1 METMENSG
9 DTRYEEMFRFV
20 EQCLDGYAA
29 GAGSKDKIPYSR
41 FDHTRRVYRWM
52 MQLYEACE
60 HREQMDLESL
70 KIATIFHDCGYG
82 KGRKGEH
89 AVVGA
94 KICRDYLKERN
105 YSEEQITFIC
115 ELISSHS
122 DKQRIWADIPWELV
136 LLMEADLLDDT
147 GAHAVVMD
155 IWMESTEEEVSFESI
170 RDHIA
175 RFSLKQ
181 INNNPMRTPAAREIW
196 EKKSALVKAFYES
209 YCRDLAWEQWLGLSG
224 EN

>member
-1 METMENSG
+1 MENMENSR

-29 GAGSKDKIPYSR
+29 TGGRKDKIPYSR

-209 YCRDLAWEQWLGLSG
+209 YCRDLAWE
-224 EN
+224 

>member
-1 METMENSG
+1 MEKSG

-29 GAGSKDKIPYSR
+29 VGWRNERVRYSR

-52 MQLYEACE
+52 MELYEANE

-70 KIATIFHDCGYG
+70 KIAAIFHDCGYG
-82 KGRKGEH
+82 KGRNENH
-89 AVVGA
+89 AIVGA
-94 KICRDYLKERN
+94 EICRNYLRERN
-105 YSEEQITFIC
+105 YREEQISFIC
-115 ELISSHS
+115 ELISRHS
-122 DKQRIWADIPWELV
+122 DKKRMWEEIPLELI

-147 GAHAVVMD
+147 GAHGVVMD

-181 INNNPMRTPAAREIW
+181 IENNPMRTPAAREIW
-196 EKKSALVKAFYES
+196 EKKSELVRACYES
-209 YCRDLAWEQWLGLSG
+209 YRRDLAWE
-224 EN
+224 